1 METRTLGAA
10 ATALL
15 NELQTGP
22 KARADLVATMGLTPR
37 QVTNAASN
45 LFRRGYL
52 ILCDLVVYQLTDA
65 GMAASLAGEIIKGG
79 PKGQVKL
86 IKGTI
91 RQRAWCA
98 MRIRRSFTIGELV
111 ADATE
116 PGEGQPRD
124 NIGRFLSRLAQAGYV
139 RELDR
144 RAPGT
149 AVGSNG
155 FKRYTLVRNTG
166 PKAPVF
172 RTELGTIFDP
182 NLGEDVPCVQA

>member
-1 METRTLGAA
+1 MDTRTLGAA

-15 NELQTGP
+15 NILQTGP
-22 KARADLVATMGLTPR
+22 ASRADLVTCMELTPR
-37 QVTNAASN
+37 QVTNAAAN
-45 LFRRGYL
+45 LLRRGYL
-52 ILCDLVVYQLTDA
+52 TLCDGVVYQLTEA
-65 GMAASLAGEIIKGG
+65 GLAAAEAGEVIKGG

-111 ADATE
+111 ADAAE
-116 PGEGQPRD
+116 PDEGQPRD

-139 RELDR
+139 REQPR

-149 AVGSNG
+149 AIGSNG
-155 FKRYTLVRNTG
+155 FKRYSLVRNTG

-172 RTELGTIFDP
+172 RSELGVIFDP
-182 NLGEDVPCVQA
+182 NLGEDVPCAQA